1 MNTNLY
7 KIGFVSELLEISIQA
22 IRHYEKKGLV
32 KPSFVDKTSN
42 YRYYSEDDIG
52 KLWRIKVLKSSG
64 LSLDDMMEME
74 NMSLVDVSTHLKK
87 QRDLLKERINQQ
99 NIALNYV
106 TKQIKAIDKLSSNVC
121 TSGDYNY
128 LPDRYGQVISTTNDR
143 NLIEH
148 FKVLSKI
155 KGKYGLHQ
163 EVVFQPSRLLSIDA
177 NRGVKLEYLFAID
190 EHNINHEYDNFV
202 QKGGLYYCEAFK
214 GLSGMDKKYNAIIN
228 KIRSDGFDIRG
239 DAVEVLLMD
248 STLTNNNN
256 YLLREIQVAVIK

>member
-1 MNTNLY
+1 MNSNLY
-7 KIGFVSELLEISIQA
+7 KIGFVSELLEISVQA

-32 KPSFVDKTSN
+32 KPSFIDETSN

-52 KLWRIKVLKSSG
+52 RLWRIKVLKSSG
-64 LSLDDMMEME
+64 LSLEDMKEIE
-74 NMSLVDVSTHLKK
+74 NMSLVDLSMHLKK
-87 QRDLLKERINQQ
+87 QSDLLKERINQQ

-106 TKQIKAIDKLSSNVC
+106 TKQINAIDKLNSNNF
-121 TSGDYNY
+121 TSGDYTY
-128 LPDRYGQVISTTNDR
+128 LPDRHGQVISTTNNR

-155 KGKYGLHQ
+155 RGKYGLHQ
-163 EVVFQPSRLLSIDA
+163 EVVFQPSRLLSIEE

-202 QKGGLYYCEAFK
+202 QKGGLYYCEFFK
-214 GLSGMDKKYNAIIN
+214 GLSGIDRKYIDIIN
-228 KIRSDGFDIRG
+228 KIKSDGFDIRG

-248 STLTNNNN
+248 STLTNSNKC
-256 YLLREIQVAVIK
+256 LLREIQVPVIK